1 MGCFNTTG
9 FLSRLSIKY
18 GDRVVAFICQTTD
31 NTFVMSRYYQ
41 DSNLS
46 PIFLPVFGEYDD
58 YGSIENIDNTYSS
71 RLLRQIFNGTDPEKV
86 FKCIERLSARS
97 NGNIEDCKTDKYVYD
112 EYKNGID
119 ILERNCYKPWNNGN
133 FTIIFEHEDIY
144 KKLISES
151 NSRQFMFDYVDLM
164 HKLSKY
170 AKEKHNHNMLL
181 TLEFP
186 FECEDLKVIQKA
198 KVDIED
204 ELNDS
209 QKKLM
214 EKRIMLRQLLFNWN
228 SGLELFMRNVDLSDK
243 DYVDEFADFLAFN
256 KFLTDAEIGY
266 DVTTCGCGS
275 QNNNILYIDKLYS
288 HILKF
293 VKEKIKNSDELFD
306 DE

>member
-1 MGCFNTTG
+1 MGCYNTTG

-31 NTFVMSRYYQ
+31 NTFVISRYYQ

-58 YGSIENIDNTYSS
+58 YGSIENIDDTYSS

-112 EYKNGID
+112 EYKNEID

-198 KVDIED
+198 KADIEA

-209 QKKLM
+209 QKKIM
-214 EKRIMLRQLLFNWN
+214 EKHIMLRQLLFNWN
-228 SGLELFMRNVDLSDK
+228 SGLELFMRNVDLNDK

-256 KFLTDAEIGY
+256 KFLTDTEIGY
-266 DVTTCGCGS
+266 DVPTCGCGS
-275 QNNNILYIDKLYS
+275 QNNNILYINKLYS

-293 VKEKIKNSDELFD
+293 VKEKIENSDELFD

>member
-1 MGCFNTTG
+1 MGCYNTTG

-58 YGSIENIDNTYSS
+58 YGSIENIDDTYSS
-71 RLLRQIFNGTDPEKV
+71 RLLRQIFNGTDTEKV

-112 EYKNGID
+112 EYKNEID
-119 ILERNCYKPWNNGN
+119 ILERNCYNPWNNGN
-133 FTIIFEHEDIY
+133 FTIIFEHEEIY

-151 NSRQFMFDYVDLM
+151 NCRQFMFDYVYLM

-170 AKEKHNHNMLL
+170 AKEKHNHDMLL

-186 FECEDLKVIQKA
+186 FECEDLKIIQKA

-209 QKKLM
+209 QKKIM

-243 DYVDEFADFLAFN
+243 DYVNEFTDFLAFN

-266 DVTTCGCGS
+266 DVPTCGCGS

-293 VKEKIKNSDELFD
+293 VKEKIENSDELFD